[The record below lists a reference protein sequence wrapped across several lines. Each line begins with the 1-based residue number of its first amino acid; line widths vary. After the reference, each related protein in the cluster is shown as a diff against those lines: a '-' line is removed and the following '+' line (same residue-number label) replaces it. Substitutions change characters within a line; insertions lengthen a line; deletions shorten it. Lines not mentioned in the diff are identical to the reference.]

1 MESCLNGCIALDH
14 ALDLALEQTVGQF
27 VNETN
32 VPHFQVFG
40 LKDIVGLNRLK
51 LQGSLFSLLDEHLLF
66 MNVL

>member
-40 LKDIVGLNRLK
+40 LKDVVGLN
-51 LQGSLFSLLDEHLLF
+51 
-66 MNVL
+66 